1 MFGIPD
7 LYQFINQCK
16 TQQTVILK
24 PEDTYQAK
32 NMNVEQFLNVLHIHK
47 YFIIK

>member
-1 MFGIPD
+1 MPKPSKPLF
-7 LYQFINQCK
+7 
-16 TQQTVILK
+16 LK

-47 YFIIK
+47 YLIIK